1 MRRLKSRNYPT
12 SSSRPDAG
20 FSLIELLVVV
30 AVILIIAAIAIP
42 NYISSRMRANEGA
55 AVQNMRTITTSELV
69 YSTTYGIG
77 FSTTLLQLQENGS
90 IVDQNEAGLIDQ
102 VLASRTK
109 GGYLYTYTVL
119 TTDSLGNPTTYSLTA
134 APKTPGSTGQ
144 RYYYTDQTGVIRY
157 NVMAAA
163 GSTDL
168 PI

>member
-12 SSSRPDAG
+12 TSSRANAG

-55 AVQNMRTITTSELV
+55 AVQNMRSITTSELV
-69 YSTTYGIG
+69 YSTTYGVG
-77 FSTTLLQLQENGS
+77 YSTSLSQLQEDPTVTD
-90 IVDQNEAGLIDQ
+90 VDHAGLIDQ
-102 VLASRTK
+102 VLAGGTK
-109 GGYLYTYTVL
+109 GGYIYTYTVL
-119 TTDSLGNPTTYSLTA
+119 TSDSLGNPTTYSLTA
-134 APKTPGSTGQ
+134 APKTPGTTGQ
-144 RYYYTDQTGVIRY
+144 RYYYVDQTGVIRY

-163 GSTDL
+163 GATDL